1 MSEDKAPDKAAEL
14 TAKATAKTPAKKT
27 SSRPKPATSSASKP
41 AEKPVKK
48 PVNKQPT
55 TSKPDKPAKPV
66 KPVKPVKPPSS
77 GRGVALLAL
86 LVAVIAIGLG
96 YWREFQ
102 SQETYSSALSHESN
116 ENQRLQAEIE
126 GLQVAV
132 EAMGGKILG
141 EDVLQPK
148 LDRLST
154 RIEAVSSSQ
163 LQQIDAESALQS
175 RLAAL
180 EQVFSGMA
188 DRQQVTELT
197 LSGLA
202 LNKQATDR
210 DVALAEVAFLV
221 RVAAQRLAIFN
232 DQAAAVEM
240 LQLADRQLASQDS
253 LLFAPVR
260 HRIQEDLLAINA
272 LRAPDI
278 VAITGQLLALEQ
290 SVSGWQTHLPERSED
305 TAGESTDGE
314 SDLSTKLSYLL
325 SSLVTIREDQANN
338 EFLTLTQAEKMKDRI
353 RLELQ
358 AARVAALAGQGANFQ
373 SSLNRV
379 SNWIREYFDPS
390 VAANESALNSLEE
403 LAQLNLKPEWPDLN
417 PLLVL
422 TRQLQARPVKALV
435 EPAESAQV
443 TAEPEA

>member
-41 AEKPVKK
+41 ASKPAEKAVEKA
-48 PVNKQPT
+48 VNKKPT

-66 KPVKPVKPPSS
+66 KPTSS

-102 SQETYSSALSHESN
+102 SQETYSSALSRESN

-154 RIEAVSSSQ
+154 RIEAVSNSQ
-163 LQQIDAESALQS
+163 LQQIDVESALQS

-180 EQVFSGMA
+180 EQVFSGMS
-188 DRQQVTELT
+188 DRQEVTELT

-221 RVAAQRLAIFN
+221 RVAGQRLAIFN

-305 TAGESTDGE
+305 TADKSASGE
-314 SDLSTKLSYLL
+314 SDLSAKLSYLL

-358 AARVAALAGQGANFQ
+358 AARVAALAGQDANFQ

-390 VAANESALNSLEE
+390 VAANESALNALEE

-422 TRQLQARPVKALV
+422 TRQLQTVPVKALV
-435 EPAESAQV
+435 EPVESAQV
-443 TAEPEA
+443 ATEPEA